1 MKDGAPRPLVRLE
14 RVDSTNSHLARL
26 LKDGA
31 APDTVV
37 VAAEQT
43 GGRGQLGRAW
53 YSPPGSLALSLAVSA
68 PDSASLPFAAAI
80 AAVEAVRECSGLAAM
95 VRWPNDII
103 IRGRKAGGV
112 LVEGRAG
119 GPWVIGFGI
128 NVNVNAASFPG
139 ELGRTATSLAIES
152 GRPFDL
158 ALIEQSL
165 LAKWDEVSR
174 LIPALDRVLT
184 RWRLLDCTPGSSV
197 RVREGETERLVEA
210 AGVDGE
216 GRLLARNGQV
226 FEIIS
231 CASGL
236 EWAPPGQ

>member
-1 MKDGAPRPLVRLE
+1 MNAGSPRPVVRLE
-14 RVDSTNSHLARL
+14 RVDSTNTHLARL

-43 GGRGQLGRAW
+43 GGRGQLGRVW
-53 YSPPGSLALSLAVSA
+53 HSPPGSLALSLAVSA
-68 PDSASLPFAAAI
+68 PDSASLPFAAAV
-80 AAVEAVRECSGLAAM
+80 ASAEAVRGCSGLPAM

-103 IRGRKAGGV
+103 IRGCKAGGV

-128 NVNVNAASFPG
+128 NVNAASFPD
-139 ELGRTATSLAIES
+139 ELARTATSLAIES
-152 GRPFDL
+152 GQSFDL

-165 LAKWDEVSR
+165 LRKWDEVSR
-174 LIPALDRVLT
+174 LIPALDRVLA
-184 RWRLLDCTPGSSV
+184 RWRLLDCTPGSRV
-197 RVREGETERLVEA
+197 RVREGETERAVEA
-210 AGVDGE
+210 AGVDDD
-216 GRLLARNGQV
+216 GRLLAHNGQV

-231 CASGL
+231 CASAL
-236 EWAPPGQ
+236 EWVPPGQ